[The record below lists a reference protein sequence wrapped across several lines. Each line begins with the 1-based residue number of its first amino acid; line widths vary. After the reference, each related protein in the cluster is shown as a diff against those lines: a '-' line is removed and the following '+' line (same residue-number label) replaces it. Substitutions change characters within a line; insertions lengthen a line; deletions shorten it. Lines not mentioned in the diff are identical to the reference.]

1 MSALVRSRRKRRPR
15 YPRPTVRLHVE
26 TLEPRS
32 LPAAPSW
39 AGLLHPVAAAEP
51 NDTLDRAQ
59 DLGQISL
66 TSRAEVVGTIGQGAA
81 GAADV
86 DWYQFELTAPTDVHL
101 ATLDAQGGSSL
112 VSVLSLY
119 NNDLLPAG
127 ASDPYTDA
135 FDPLHHRLLAQ
146 DDGAAHGGDASL
158 DRLLGPG
165 TYYVAVSG
173 SGDRYFNPFL
183 AGSGNN
189 GSTGDYGLL
198 LTATAAGVSAG
209 DGPAVLTA
217 DPAPGSTLAQSPF
230 VLRLDLSEALK
241 ASSII
246 SGRTVKLVANPNGTF
261 GDGHDYNVRLAA
273 VQFSAAANEL
283 QIIPKTPLGPGYYKV
298 YLAGYSGLPRM
309 PFLVDAAGNPLGKTA
324 SSPQGADYSLTFQV
338 NGIDGV
344 AGATKA
350 DDTLGTARQLQD
362 ITDAGLVRVSGA
374 LGIDPTDP
382 QKTFNAQAVDLY
394 HFQLHGAGQFAFS
407 AEVFAGRIGSPL
419 VPAVTLFQRDDQGTL
434 HLIGTNN
441 GSFNP
446 TVASDGVSTPLL
458 NDPLFFAGLQAG
470 DYYLAVSSSG
480 NTPDTSQ
487 PLSAWQAGPQANG
500 SFDPTHSHST
510 TMPIYSSAGPYV
522 LNLAVQADNTAPTVV
537 TPALADGTTL
547 AVPPTEF
554 AVQFSKPVLL
564 AQLASEDFYL
574 PGQTPNSVPA
584 VFIEGTTDD
593 GTAFGP
599 YYPQFQSFEATTNRA
614 TFLMRDAVPNGVY
627 RLHLSGALGLT
638 DFAGNPLVGSDA
650 NDPSGDYVTQFTVHD
665 PARGTQGNIQNW
677 TGQEP
682 NDDAHHPQAIGPLFP
697 TELGFVGTDPN
708 TGNPQDG
715 VEFSGTITPSP
726 DGDNADYYQIRLFQS
741 QVYLF
746 NLTGDGVPAG
756 ALTLTDADGNVIPLD
771 TSGAIPQVT
780 LNPGTYTVGVSWTS
794 TSETDPVSYQLQ
806 ISAGMSPES
815 PAPLAVGPA
824 PAYRISLAPPPP
836 PVQSPPTTPPGSN
849 TPPPNS
855 NTPPT
860 DSQPPAQSPPSNG
873 DNPPGTNPPTTPP
886 PTTSTP
892 PADSQPPANTPP
904 SSGSTPP
911 ATNPPPTTPPS
922 TNPPPANNPPAANPP
937 AADTPPP
944 GNLPTTPP
952 ANNPPANPPAAPPPV
967 VNAPIPG
974 PVANPTP
981 APSGNPGSSPDA
993 PAAPVAPPRISL
1005 PVPASGGSETGV
1017 SADVLAALRAVPV
1030 GGVRGPTAVDGAATP
1045 DRVALHHPD
1054 TAPPDFPVRFIIRTQ
1069 PAPTPPALSGTEAP
1083 PAEGQDPA
1091 GQNPADPSGNS
1102 GTKTAPRANPQWLNL
1117 WKRLLD
1123 EFFRTNWSGRL
1134 FQDVFQSLPL
1144 LNQGFDLA
1152 NPTGMAED
1160 HLAGEELG
1168 AALTVPARADGLAGP
1183 ALSWVAAA
1191 AVLPTLGLM
1200 ARPDDD
1206 KTRRPRLAVRPP
1218 AKPPQ

>member
-32 LPAAPSW
+32 LPAAPGW
-39 AGLLHPVAAAEP
+39 AGLLHPVAEAEP

-59 DLGQISL
+59 DLGDISL
-66 TSRAEVVGTIGQGAA
+66 TSRAEVVGNIGQGAA

-86 DWYQFELTAPTDVHL
+86 DWYQFELAAPTDVHL
-101 ATLDAQGGSSL
+101 ATLDSQGGSSL

-119 NNDLLPAG
+119 NSDPLPPA
-127 ASDPYTDA
+127 AANDPYTDT

-183 AGSGNN
+183 AGSGNS
-189 GSTGDYGLL
+189 GSTGAYGLL
-198 LTATAAGVSAG
+198 LTATSGGVAAS

-230 VLRLDLSEALK
+230 VIRLDLSEGLK
-241 ASSII
+241 TSSVI
-246 SGRTVKLVANPNGTF
+246 SGRTVKLLGNPNGTF
-261 GDGHDYNVRLAA
+261 GDGHDSTVRLAS
-273 VQFSAAANEL
+273 VQFSAAADEL
-283 QIIPKTPLGPGYYKV
+283 QIIPKAPLGPGYYKV
-298 YLAGYSGLPRM
+298 FLAGNSSLPRM

-324 SSPQGADYSLTFQV
+324 SNPQGADYSLTFQV

-344 AGATKA
+344 TGATKP
-350 DDTLGTARQLQD
+350 DDTLGTARELND
-362 ITDAGLVRVSGA
+362 ITGAGLVQAGGA

-382 QKTFNAQAVDLY
+382 KKIFNAQAVEMY

-419 VPAVTLFQRDDQGTL
+419 VPAVTLFRNDQGTL
-434 HLIGTNN
+434 HLIGTNG

-446 TVASDGVSTPLL
+446 TVATDGVSTPLL

-487 PLSAWQAGPQANG
+487 PVSAWQAGPQANG

-510 TMPIYSSAGPYV
+510 TMPIYSSAGAYV

-537 TPALADGTTL
+537 AAELADGTTL
-547 AVPPTEF
+547 AVPPTQF
-554 AVQFSKPVLL
+554 VVQFSKPVLL

-574 PGQTPNSVPA
+574 PGKTPNSVSA
-584 VFIEGTTDD
+584 VFIEGTTDN
-593 GTAFGP
+593 GVTFGP
-599 YYPQFQSFEATTNRA
+599 YYPQFQTLDATNRA
-614 TFLMRDAVPNGVY
+614 TFLMLDGMPNGVY
-627 RLHLSGALGLT
+627 RLHFSGALGLT
-638 DFAGNPLVGSDA
+638 DFAGNPLVG
-650 NDPSGDYVTQFTVHD
+650 NDPSGDYVVHFTVED
-665 PARGTQGNIQNW
+665 AARGTQGNVQNW
-677 TGQEP
+677 TSQEP
-682 NDDAHHPQAIGPLFP
+682 NDDPQHPQVIGPLFP
-697 TELGFVGTDPN
+697 NELGFVGSDPN

-715 VEFSGTITPSP
+715 VELSGTITPASG
-726 DGDNADYYQIRLFQS
+726 GDNADYYQIQVLQS
-741 QVYLF
+741 QVYLL
-746 NLTGDGVPAG
+746 NLSGAGVPAG
-756 ALTLTDADGNVIPLD
+756 ALTLTDTAGNAIPLD

-780 LNPGTYTVGVSWTS
+780 LNPGTYIIGVGWTS
-794 TSETDPVSYQLQ
+794 TSQTGPVSYQLQ

-824 PAYRISLAPPPP
+824 PAYRISLAPP
-836 PVQSPPTTPPGSN
+836 VQSPPTPPPPGNQPPAQNPPSN
-849 TPPPNS
+849 GDNSPGTNPPTTPPPAT

-860 DSQPPAQSPPSNG
+860 DSQPPAQ
-873 DNPPGTNPPTTPP
+873 NPPG
-886 PTTSTP
+886 
-892 PADSQPPANTPP
+892 
-904 SSGSTPP
+904 GS
-911 ATNPPPTTPPS
+911 TPPS
-922 TNPPPANNPPAANPP
+922 TNPPPATPPSAT
-937 AADTPPP
+937 TPPP
-944 GNLPTTPP
+944 SSQPPAQTPPGGSTPPQGTPPTTPP
-952 ANNPPANPPAAPPPV
+952 ANNPPPTPPAAPPPV
-967 VNAPIPG
+967 VNSPVPG
-974 PVANPTP
+974 PIASPTPP
-981 APSGNPGSSPDA
+981 APSGNSGSPAEA

-1005 PVPASGGSETGV
+1005 PVPASGGAETGV
-1017 SADVLAALRAVPV
+1017 SADVLAALRVAPV
-1030 GGVRGPTAVDGAATP
+1030 GGVRGPATVDSVATS
-1045 DRVALHHPD
+1045 DRVTLHQQD
-1054 TAPPDFPVRFIIRTQ
+1054 TAPPDFPVRFIILTQ

-1091 GQNPADPSGNS
+1091 DPSGNS
-1102 GTKTAPRANPQWLNL
+1102 GAKMPRGNPQWLNM

-1134 FQDVFQSLPL
+1134 FQDVFQSLPS
-1144 LNQGFDLA
+1144 LNQGIGLA

-1160 HLAGEELG
+1160 RLAGEDFE
-1168 AALTVPARADGLAGP
+1168 AALTAPARADGLAGP

-1191 AVLPTLGLM
+1191 AMLPTLGLM

-1206 KTRRPRLAVRPP
+1206 KPRRPRLAVRPP
-1218 AKPPQ
+1218 VQPKQ